1 MQMTVDDEDGRLK
14 PRLDLY
20 LTDKM
25 EDLTRSR
32 LQKLIESGAVL
43 INQEP
48 ATKSGTK
55 LRSGDI
61 IEINVPDPVPLEAMA
76 ENIPLDIVFE
86 DENLLVI
93 NKPAGMVVH
102 PGAGVERGTLVNA
115 VLHHAGGSLSSIG
128 GVIRPGIVHR
138 LDKDT
143 SGLIMV
149 AKNDLAHNHLAAQ
162 LKDKSAGRTYL
173 ALLEGTAA
181 NSSGI
186 VDLPIGRH
194 PNKRTQMT
202 VVKPGQEKS
211 VLARQAVTL
220 YQVLENLDITG
231 AKGNFTLMSLELKTG
246 RTHQIR
252 VHMSYLGLPVVGD
265 LVYNTKTTGSLA
277 ARQKLGLI
285 GQALHAHKL
294 RFTHPVT
301 GKLLEFTAALP
312 NDFSSLIKKP

>member
-1 MQMTVDDEDGRLK
+1 MQITVDDEDGRLK

-20 LTDKM
+20 LTDKL

-43 INQEP
+43 VNEIA

-55 LRSGDI
+55 LRAGDI
-61 IEINVPDPVPLEAMA
+61 IEVNVPEPVPLEAMA
-76 ENIPLDIVFE
+76 EDIPLDIVFE

-181 NSSGI
+181 NPSGM
-186 VDLPIGRH
+186 VDMPIGRH

-202 VVKPGQEKS
+202 VVKPGQES
-211 VLARQAVTL
+211 SILARQAVTH

-265 LVYNTKTTGSLA
+265 TVYNTKTTGSLA

-294 RFTHPVT
+294 RLYPSGH
-301 GKLLEFTAALP
+301 G
-312 NDFSSLIKKP
+312 

>member
-1 MQMTVDDEDGRLK
+1 MQITVDDEDGRLK

-20 LTDKM
+20 LTDKL

-43 INQEP
+43 VNATA

-55 LRSGDI
+55 LRAGDV
-61 IEINVPDPVPLEAMA
+61 IEVNVPEPVPLEAMA
-76 ENIPLDIVFE
+76 EDIPLDIVFE

-173 ALLEGTAA
+173 ALLEGAA
-181 NSSGI
+181 ATSNGI

-202 VVKPGQEKS
+202 VVKPGQEKTI
-211 VLARQAVTL
+211 LARQAVTH
-220 YQVLENLDITG
+220 YQVLETVILPG
-231 AKGNFTLMSLELKTG
+231 RGNCTLMSLELKTG

>member
-1 MQMTVDDEDGRLK
+1 MQITVDDEDGRLK

-20 LTDKM
+20 LTDKL

-43 INQEP
+43 VNENA

-55 LRSGDI
+55 LRAGDI

-76 ENIPLDIVFE
+76 EDIPLDIVFE

-173 ALLEGTAA
+173 ALLEGAAA

-202 VVKPGQEKS
+202 VVKPGQES
-211 VLARQAVTL
+211 SILARQAVTH
-220 YQVLENLDITG
+220 YQVLGNLDITG

-265 LVYNTKTTGSLA
+265 TVYNTKTTGSLA

-301 GKLLEFTAALP
+301 GKLLEFTAELP
-312 NDFSSLIKKP
+312 NDFSSLIKKL

>member
-1 MQMTVDDEDGRLK
+1 MQMVVDDEDGRLK

-20 LTDKM
+20 LCDKLP
-25 EDLTRSR
+25 DLTRSR

-43 INQEP
+43 VNQNV

-55 LRSGDI
+55 LRGGDSV
-61 IEINVPDPVPLEAMA
+61 EINVPAPVPLEAMA
-76 ENIPLDIVFE
+76 EDIPLDIVFE

-162 LKDKSAGRTYL
+162 LKDKSAGRTYI
-173 ALLEGTAA
+173 ALLEGAAA

-186 VDLPIGRH
+186 VDLPLGRH

-202 VVKPGQEKS
+202 VVKPGQEKNI
-211 VLARQAVTL
+211 LARQAVTH
-220 YQVLENLDITG
+220 YQVLETLNLPG
-231 AKGNFTLMSLELKTG
+231 RGPCTLMSLELKTG

-252 VHMSYLGLPVVGD
+252 VHMAYLGMPVVGD
-265 LVYNTKTTGSLA
+265 IVYNNKTTGSLN
-277 ARQKLGLI
+277 ARQKLGLV

-301 GKLLEFTAALP
+301 GKLLEFEADLP
-312 NDFSSLIKKP
+312 NDFSSLIKKL